1 MTEKKV
7 YKFLFKIIEDQIW
20 VYLPRG
26 KYICCVKGE
35 GGREARPFD
44 EKFWEQWQKEFN
56 FIPSEHEI
64 DFAFISP
71 AICGLESFNMPDNF
85 QYSCNGTFWTL
96 SKIEKFMQKFFEF
109 DRVQLKEHGK
119 NIWGCG
125 KEEWY
130 LVRHDSS
137 DNKKSEDDA
146 GISIKQKL
154 AQKDLPKEMIE
165 FIKDS

>member
-71 AICGLESFNMPDNF
+71 ESRDIESINIPNDF

-96 SKIEKFMQKFFEF
+96 SKIENFMQTFFKY
-109 DRVQLKEHGK
+109 DSVQLKEHEE

>member
-1 MTEKKV
+1 MAEKKI
-7 YKFLFKIIEDQIW
+7 YKFLFKIIDDQIW
-20 VYLPRG
+20 IYQPRADH
-26 KYICCVKGE
+26 ISCVKRE
-35 GGREARPFD
+35 GREARQFG
-44 EKFWEQWQKEFN
+44 KNFWEQWQNEFD
-56 FIPSEHEI
+56 FIPSRHDI

-71 AICGLESFNMPDNF
+71 TSRSIESFNMPVDF
-85 QYSCNGTFWTL
+85 QHSCNGTFWTL

-125 KEEWY
+125 REEWY